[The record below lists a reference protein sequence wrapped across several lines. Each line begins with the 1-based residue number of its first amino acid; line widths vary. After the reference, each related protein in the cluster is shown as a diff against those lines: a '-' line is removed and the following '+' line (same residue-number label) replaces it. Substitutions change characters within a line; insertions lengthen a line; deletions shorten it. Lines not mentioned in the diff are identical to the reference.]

1 MKGRAVTERTPPFVP
16 SAGPLTETERVGHFD
31 LTVACAGPS
40 PEAAERWARRG
51 EVLARWLVAE
61 WEREHQGAG
70 DE

>member
-1 MKGRAVTERTPPFVP
+1 MTKDA
-16 SAGPLTETERVGHFD
+16 LQTERVGQFD
-31 LTVACAGPS
+31 LAVACAGPS

-51 EVLARWLVAE
+51 EVLARWLLGE